1 MHELENYG
9 EEQEQLEG
17 KNPELTEEKP
27 EGQESPEIR
36 ESDEGK
42 EAPELQ
48 ENQEQTDEGKEAL
61 GYSSDHYKHEMAR
74 AIKNGN
80 KIAYEHA
87 KKNYSHAKVKES
99 LGAGEAA
106 EEGKGTLGYSSK
118 YGAAALRQNTKDYT
132 KAALEANEK
141 DEDAEGKKE
150 ALGYS
155 SDYYA
160 HRMETA
166 IKNGNKIALENAR
179 KNYAKAKVR
188 EST

>member
-1 MHELENYG
+1 MYELENYG
-9 EEQEQLEG
+9 EEKEQLEG
-17 KNPELTEEKP
+17 KNLELTEEKL
-27 EGQESPEIR
+27 EGQEAQ
-36 ESDEGK
+36 ESGEGK
-42 EAPELQ
+42 ESQ
-48 ENQEQTDEGKEAL
+48 EALENPEQTDEGKEAL
-61 GYSSDHYKHEMAR
+61 GYSSEHYKHEMAR

-80 KIAYEHA
+80 KTAYEHA

-141 DEDAEGKKE
+141 DDDAEGKKE